1 MMKNYDGDGGAN
13 RDLDELERERNGGLT
28 GREIEA
34 QRVRKKRSKER
45 LRREQKP
52 VDSRASTT

>member
-1 MMKNYDGDGGAN
+1 MKNYDGDGGAN

-34 QRVRKKRSKER
+34 QRVREKRSKER